1 MTRPDIIVGRRDTR
15 VLDDIRVAESEADDD
30 TWSLSMNPAIGQLSI
45 VEEQPTIDLFDARD
59 TELPNVNQ
67 PGNTPRISIGLTDT
81 KYGDESVPSFLGPGQ
96 LRVGG
101 GDVDGDLVVRPADA
115 SRPRTSDVSI
125 GANPPEI
132 AVDADSDGTGSLTL
146 QGDTVVFSTPDGG
159 TIEGVGE
166 LRGQR
171 IVLSDEA
178 GNSTTAG
185 DQPSEIR
192 IRRDGDDRVVVDE
205 DGIRIRRAG
214 DDRVTIDERSL
225 TLERDGTP
233 VAGLGDDGLFVYDD
247 GDATVRLLESGAA
260 QLGGG
265 SQPGVIIMVAADGA
279 KQAVAATAD
288 GTAVVDENDQP
299 ILLVGR
305 DGLVY
310 TTDGQVHDVDQYP
323 N

>member
-1 MTRPDIIVGRRDTR
+1 MARPDIIVGQQDTR
-15 VLDDIRVAESEADDD
+15 VLDDIRVADSEADEE

-45 VEEQPTIDLFDARD
+45 VEEQPTIQIYDASD
-59 TELPNVNQ
+59 TALPNVNQ
-67 PGNTPRISIGLTDT
+67 SGNTPRISIGLSDT
-81 KYGDESVPSFLGPGQ
+81 GYGDDAVPSFLGAGR

-101 GDVDGDLVVRPADA
+101 GDVDGGLVVRPADA
-115 SRPRTSDVSI
+115 DRPRLSDVSI
-125 GANPPEI
+125 SANPPRIEI
-132 AVDADSDGTGSLTL
+132 DSDDGGSSPLEL
-146 QGDTVVFSTPDGG
+146 RGDTISFGTPDGG
-159 TIEGVGE
+159 TVEGVGE

-178 GNSTTAG
+178 GNSATAG

-192 IRRDGDDRVVVDE
+192 IRRDGNDRVAIDE
-205 DGIRIRRAG
+205 DGIRVRRDG
-214 DDRVTIDERSL
+214 GGSVTIDQEGIL
-225 TLERDGTP
+225 VEWDGTP
-233 VAGLGDDGLFVYDD
+233 RAGLGDDGLLLFDD
-247 GDATVRLLESGAA
+247 ENVTVRLADSGGA

-265 SQPGVIIMVAADGA
+265 SQPGVLIMVASDGS

-288 GTAVVDENDQP
+288 GTAVVDENDRP

-310 TTDGQVHDVDQYP
+310 TKDGQVHDVDQYP